1 MSKGLGGPAG
11 GGGGPKRKDWSGGS
25 GPFKAHYFTDPTLP
39 NHTIYAPKTP
49 VPGKKLPFLAWA
61 NGACAT
67 NGAAFSNFLAE
78 ISSYGFMIIANG
90 APASTWGES
99 PSAASGLGA
108 MVGEKS
114 RAVQLTQSI
123 DWAEKGA
130 AGGKYGEVD
139 MTKIGVAGQSQWTS
153 HPQD

>member
-1 MSKGLGGPAG
+1 LSKGLGGPKEG
-11 GGGGPKRKDWSGGS
+11 GGARTGKDWSGGS
-25 GPFKAHYFTDPTLP
+25 GPFKAHYFTDPSLP
-39 NHTIYAPKTP
+39 SHTIYAPKTP

-67 NGAAFSNFLAE
+67 NGAAFSNFLTE
-78 ISSYGFMIIANG
+78 ISSHGFMIIANG
-90 APASTWGES
+90 APASPWGQN
-99 PSAASGLGA
+99 PSMGSALGA
-108 MVGEKS
+108 MGGEKT

-139 MTKIGVAGQSQWTS
+139 ILKVGVAGQS
-153 HPQD
+153 